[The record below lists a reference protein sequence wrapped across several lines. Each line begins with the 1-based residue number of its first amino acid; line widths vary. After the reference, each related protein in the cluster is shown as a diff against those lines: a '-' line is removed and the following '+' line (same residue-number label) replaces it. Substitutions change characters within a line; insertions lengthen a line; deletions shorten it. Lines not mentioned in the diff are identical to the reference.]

1 MAARRRTAPAA
12 RALPLT
18 ARAFRLPSRL
28 FRPGSVRIPAG
39 TARPSS
45 GQRAV
50 MAGKP
55 AARAGNTFLSPR
67 TVPFGLRSYP
77 AVSYHLSASGT
88 TTASRD
94 AARRTSR
101 PDRKITM
108 PYASLPRAL
117 RPLSAAVA
125 VATAV
130 LLAGCAVGPDYHRPD
145 TSIPAAYKEAPAG
158 WKVAQPADR
167 TDRGPWWTVYN
178 DPQLDALIGKLNA
191 SNQTIAQSAAAYRQ
205 ARALV
210 TEARAAYFPTVGL
223 TASGSRARTPRTS
236 VSSGFGSGSS
246 GSINN
251 SYSVGLDASW
261 EPDLWGKVSR
271 TVSAQ
276 RAGEAAAAADLANA
290 RLSQQALLAQTYYQ
304 LRTSDALQ
312 KLLDDTVKSYQRS
325 LTLTQ
330 NQYAQGVAARADV
343 IQAQTQLQSAQ
354 AASIDNGVARA
365 QYEHAI
371 ATLIGEP
378 ASTFSLPPNPLAAE
392 PPITP
397 VDVPSAILERRPDI
411 AAAERRAAAANEQI
425 GVAISAFFPTLT
437 LSATGGF
444 QSSVWSQLFT
454 LPARFWTV
462 GPQLAATLFDAGLRA
477 AQTDAARATYDQDVA
492 AYRLAVLTAFQD
504 VEDNL
509 ASQRILAQEID
520 VQRQAVDSAEHALAI
535 VTNQYKAGTVAYLN
549 VLTAQT
555 TAFTAQQK
563 LATIAGQRMVSSV
576 GLVKALG
583 GGWDVSEM
591 ARENGDMAAPAP
603 VPASGAAAPAATAPL
618 AQK

>member
-1 MAARRRTAPAA
+1 M
-12 RALPLT
+12 
-18 ARAFRLPSRL
+18 PSV
-28 FRPGSVRIPAG
+28 P
-39 TARPSS
+39 
-45 GQRAV
+45 
-50 MAGKP
+50 
-55 AARAGNTFLSPR
+55 SPR
-67 TVPFGLRSYP
+67 
-77 AVSYHLSASGT
+77 
-88 TTASRD
+88 
-94 AARRTSR
+94 
-101 PDRKITM
+101 DR
-108 PYASLPRAL
+108 
-117 RPLSAAVA
+117 RPLAAAVA
-125 VATAV
+125 FATAV

-145 TSIPAAYKEAPAG
+145 TPMPAAFKEAPAG
-158 WKVAQPADR
+158 WKVAQPADGA
-167 TDRGPWWTVYN
+167 DRGAWWRVYG
-178 DPQLDALIGKLNA
+178 DPQLDALIDKLNA

-210 TEARAAYFPTVGL
+210 AEARAAYFPTVGL
-223 TASGSRARTPRTS
+223 TASGSRSRSPRAS
-236 VSSGFGSGSS
+236 LSSGSSSSFGGGSS
-246 GSINN
+246 GSIGN

-271 TVSAQ
+271 TVGAQ

-290 RLSQQALLAQTYYQ
+290 RLSQQATLAQTYFQ
-304 LRTSDALQ
+304 LRTADTLQ
-312 KLLDDTVKSYQRS
+312 MLLDDTVASYARS
-325 LTLTQ
+325 LQLTQ
-330 NQYAQGVAARADV
+330 NRYAQGVAARADV

-354 AASIDNGVARA
+354 AAAIDNGVARA

-378 ASTFSLPPNPLAAE
+378 ASTFSLPPLPLAAE
-392 PPITP
+392 PPVTP
-397 VDVPSAILERRPDI
+397 VGVPSALLERRPDI

-437 LSATGGF
+437 LSAQGGV
-444 QSSVWSQLFT
+444 QSSVWSNLFT

-477 AQTDAARATYDQDVA
+477 AQTEAARATYDQDVA
-492 AYRLAVLTAFQD
+492 AYRLSVLTAFQD

-509 ASQRILAQEID
+509 ASQRILAREID

-535 VTNQYKAGTVAYLN
+535 VTNQYKAGTVDYLN

-555 TAFTAQQK
+555 TAFSAHQK

-583 GGWDVSEM
+583 GGWDVSQI
-591 ARENGDMAAPAP
+591 ARETGGVAAPA
-603 VPASGAAAPAATAPL
+603 PASGAAAVPV

>member
-1 MAARRRTAPAA
+1 MPYV
-12 RALPLT
+12 P
-18 ARAFRLPSRL
+18 
-28 FRPGSVRIPAG
+28 
-39 TARPSS
+39 
-45 GQRAV
+45 
-50 MAGKP
+50 
-55 AARAGNTFLSPR
+55 SPR
-67 TVPFGLRSYP
+67 
-77 AVSYHLSASGT
+77 
-88 TTASRD
+88 
-94 AARRTSR
+94 
-101 PDRKITM
+101 DR
-108 PYASLPRAL
+108 
-117 RPLSAAVA
+117 RPLAAAVA
-125 VATAV
+125 FATAV

-145 TSIPAAYKEAPAG
+145 TPMPAAFKEAPAG
-158 WKVAQPADR
+158 WKVAQPADGA
-167 TDRGPWWTVYN
+167 DRGAWWRVYG
-178 DPQLDALIGKLNA
+178 DPQLDALIDKLNA

-210 TEARAAYFPTVGL
+210 AEARAAYFPTVGL
-223 TASGSRARTPRTS
+223 TASGSRSRSPRAS
-236 VSSGFGSGSS
+236 LSSGSSSSFGGGSS
-246 GSINN
+246 GSIGN

-271 TVSAQ
+271 TVGAQ

-290 RLSQQALLAQTYYQ
+290 RLSQQATLAQTYFQ
-304 LRTSDALQ
+304 LRTADTLQ
-312 KLLDDTVKSYQRS
+312 MLLDDTVASYARS
-325 LTLTQ
+325 LQLTQ
-330 NQYAQGVAARADV
+330 NRYAQGVAARADV

-354 AASIDNGVARA
+354 AAAIDNGVARA

-378 ASTFSLPPNPLAAE
+378 ASTFSLPPLPLAAE
-392 PPITP
+392 PPVTP
-397 VDVPSAILERRPDI
+397 VGVPSALLERRPDI

-437 LSATGGF
+437 LSAQGGV
-444 QSSVWSQLFT
+444 QSSVWSNLFT

-477 AQTDAARATYDQDVA
+477 AQTEAARATYDQDVA
-492 AYRLAVLTAFQD
+492 AYRLSVLTAFQD

-509 ASQRILAQEID
+509 ASQRILAREID

-535 VTNQYKAGTVAYLN
+535 VTNQYKAGTVDYLN

-555 TAFTAQQK
+555 TAFSAHQK

-583 GGWDVSEM
+583 GGWDVSQI
-591 ARENGDMAAPAP
+591 ARETGGVAAP
-603 VPASGAAAPAATAPL
+603 VPASGAAAVPV

>member
-1 MAARRRTAPAA
+1 
-12 RALPLT
+12 
-18 ARAFRLPSRL
+18 
-28 FRPGSVRIPAG
+28 
-39 TARPSS
+39 
-45 GQRAV
+45 
-50 MAGKP
+50 
-55 AARAGNTFLSPR
+55 
-67 TVPFGLRSYP
+67 
-77 AVSYHLSASGT
+77 
-88 TTASRD
+88 
-94 AARRTSR
+94 
-101 PDRKITM
+101 M
-108 PYASLPRAL
+108 PYAPLPRAL

-145 TSIPAAYKEAPAG
+145 TSIPAAFKEAPAG

-167 TDRGPWWTVYN
+167 ADRGPWWTVYN

-210 TEARAAYFPTVGL
+210 AEARAAYFPTVGL
-223 TASGSRARTPRTS
+223 TASGSRSRTGRTS
-236 VSSGFGSGSS
+236 TSSSASSFGSSS
-246 GSINN
+246 SIGN

-271 TVSAQ
+271 SVSAQ

-290 RLSQQALLAQTYYQ
+290 RLSQQALLAQTYFQ

-312 KLLDDTVKSYQRS
+312 KLLDDTVKSYGES
-325 LTLTQ
+325 LRLTQ

-397 VDVPSAILERRPDI
+397 VDVPSALLERRPDI

-425 GVAISAFFPTLT
+425 GVAIAAFFPTLT
-437 LSATGGF
+437 LSASGGF

-492 AYRLAVLTAFQD
+492 AYRLAVLSAFQD

-509 ASQRILAQEID
+509 ASQRILAQEVD

-555 TAFTAQQK
+555 TAFTARQK

-583 GGWDVSEM
+583 GGWDASDM
-591 ARENGDMAAPAP
+591 ARETGDVAAPA
-603 VPASGAAAPAATAPL
+603 PASGAAVPAATAPSAAAPL

>member
-1 MAARRRTAPAA
+1 
-12 RALPLT
+12 
-18 ARAFRLPSRL
+18 
-28 FRPGSVRIPAG
+28 
-39 TARPSS
+39 
-45 GQRAV
+45 
-50 MAGKP
+50 
-55 AARAGNTFLSPR
+55 
-67 TVPFGLRSYP
+67 
-77 AVSYHLSASGT
+77 
-88 TTASRD
+88 
-94 AARRTSR
+94 
-101 PDRKITM
+101 M
-108 PYASLPRAL
+108 PYAPLPRAF

-145 TSIPAAYKEAPAG
+145 TSIPAAFKEAPAG

-167 TDRGPWWTVYN
+167 ADRGPWWSVYD

-210 TEARAAYFPTVGL
+210 AEARAAYFPTVGL
-223 TASGSRARTPRTS
+223 TASGSRARSGRTS
-236 VSSGFGSGSS
+236 TSSGASGFGSSS
-246 GSINN
+246 SISN

-271 TVSAQ
+271 SVSAQ

-290 RLSQQALLAQTYYQ
+290 RLSQQALLAQTYFQ

-312 KLLDDTVKSYQRS
+312 KLLDDTVKSYGDS
-325 LTLTQ
+325 LRLTQ

-354 AASIDNGVARA
+354 AAAIDNGVARA

-378 ASTFSLPPNPLAAE
+378 ASTFSLPPNPLTAQ

-397 VDVPSAILERRPDI
+397 VDVPSALLERRPDI
-411 AAAERRAAAANEQI
+411 AAAERRAASANEQI
-425 GVAISAFFPTLT
+425 GVAIAAFFPTLT

-509 ASQRILAQEID
+509 ASQRILAQEVD

-549 VLTAQT
+549 VLSAQT

-563 LATIAGQRMVSSV
+563 LATISGQRMVSSV

-583 GGWDVSEM
+583 GGWDASDM
-591 ARENGDMAAPAP
+591 ARETGDVAAPAP
-603 VPASGAAAPAATAPL
+603 VPASGAVAPAATAPSAAAPL

>member
-1 MAARRRTAPAA
+1 
-12 RALPLT
+12 
-18 ARAFRLPSRL
+18 
-28 FRPGSVRIPAG
+28 
-39 TARPSS
+39 
-45 GQRAV
+45 
-50 MAGKP
+50 
-55 AARAGNTFLSPR
+55 
-67 TVPFGLRSYP
+67 
-77 AVSYHLSASGT
+77 
-88 TTASRD
+88 
-94 AARRTSR
+94 
-101 PDRKITM
+101 M
-108 PYASLPRAL
+108 PYASLPRAV

-145 TSIPAAYKEAPAG
+145 TSIPAAFKEAPAG

-167 TDRGPWWTVYN
+167 ADRGPWWTVYN
-178 DPQLDALIGKLNA
+178 DPQLNALIDKLNA

-223 TASGSRARTPRTS
+223 SASGSRSRTPRA
-236 VSSGFGSGSS
+236 SSSSSTFGGSS
-246 GSINN
+246 STIGN

-290 RLSQQALLAQTYYQ
+290 RLSQQALLAQTYFQ

-312 KLLDDTVKSYQRS
+312 KLLDDTVQSYQQS
-325 LTLTQ
+325 LKLTE
-330 NQYAQGVAARADV
+330 NQYAQGVAARVDV

-378 ASTFSLPPNPLAAE
+378 ASTFSLPPMPLAAE
-392 PPITP
+392 PPVTP
-397 VDVPSAILERRPDI
+397 VDVPSALLERRPDI

-437 LSATGGF
+437 LSASGGF
-444 QSSVWSQLFT
+444 ESSVWSQLFT

-477 AQTDAARATYDQDVA
+477 AQTEAARATYDQDVA
-492 AYRLAVLTAFQD
+492 AYRLSVLTAFQD

-520 VQRQAVDSAEHALAI
+520 VQRQAVENAQHSLAI

-549 VLTAQT
+549 VLTAQA

-563 LATIAGQRMVSSV
+563 LASIAGQRMVSSV

-583 GGWDVSEM
+583 GGWSASDM
-591 ARENGDMAAPAP
+591 ARETGEMAAPAP
-603 VPASGAAAPAATAPL
+603 LPASAAAAPAAAAASGAGAL
-618 AQK
+618 AQQ

>member
-1 MAARRRTAPAA
+1 
-12 RALPLT
+12 
-18 ARAFRLPSRL
+18 
-28 FRPGSVRIPAG
+28 
-39 TARPSS
+39 
-45 GQRAV
+45 
-50 MAGKP
+50 
-55 AARAGNTFLSPR
+55 
-67 TVPFGLRSYP
+67 
-77 AVSYHLSASGT
+77 
-88 TTASRD
+88 
-94 AARRTSR
+94 
-101 PDRKITM
+101 M
-108 PYASLPRAL
+108 PYAPLPRAL

-145 TSIPAAYKEAPAG
+145 TSIPAAFKEAPPG

-167 TDRGPWWTVYN
+167 TDRGPWWTVYD
-178 DPQLDALIGKLNA
+178 DPQLDALIGKLNT

-223 TASGSRARTPRTS
+223 SASGSRSRAGRTS
-236 VSSGFGSGSS
+236 TSSSTSSFGSSS
-246 GSINN
+246 SISN

-271 TVSAQ
+271 SVSAQ

-290 RLSQQALLAQTYYQ
+290 RLSQQALLAQTYFQ

-312 KLLDDTVKSYQRS
+312 KLLDDTVKSYGES
-325 LTLTQ
+325 LKLTQ

-378 ASTFSLPPNPLAAE
+378 ASTFSLPPNPLTAQ

-397 VDVPSAILERRPDI
+397 VDVPSALLERRPDI

-425 GVAISAFFPTLT
+425 GVAIAAFFPTLT

-509 ASQRILAQEID
+509 ASQRILAQEVD

-583 GGWDVSEM
+583 GSWDASDM
-591 ARENGDMAAPAP
+591 ARETGDMAAPAP
-603 VPASGAAAPAATAPL
+603 APASGAAAPAATAPSAAVPL

>member
-1 MAARRRTAPAA
+1 
-12 RALPLT
+12 
-18 ARAFRLPSRL
+18 
-28 FRPGSVRIPAG
+28 
-39 TARPSS
+39 
-45 GQRAV
+45 
-50 MAGKP
+50 
-55 AARAGNTFLSPR
+55 
-67 TVPFGLRSYP
+67 
-77 AVSYHLSASGT
+77 
-88 TTASRD
+88 
-94 AARRTSR
+94 
-101 PDRKITM
+101 M
-108 PYASLPRAL
+108 PYSPLPRAF

-145 TSIPAAYKEAPAG
+145 TSIPAAFKEAPAG

-167 TDRGPWWTVYN
+167 ADRGPWWSVYN

-210 TEARAAYFPTVGL
+210 AEARAAYFPTVGL
-223 TASGSRARTPRTS
+223 TASGSRARSGRTS
-236 VSSGFGSGSS
+236 TSSSASGFGSSS
-246 GSINN
+246 AISN

-271 TVSAQ
+271 SVSAQ

-290 RLSQQALLAQTYYQ
+290 RLSQQALLAQTYFQ

-312 KLLDDTVKSYQRS
+312 KLLDDTVKSYGDS
-325 LTLTQ
+325 LRLTQ

-354 AASIDNGVARA
+354 AAAIDNGVARA

-378 ASTFSLPPNPLAAE
+378 ASTFSLPPNPLTAQ

-397 VDVPSAILERRPDI
+397 VDVPSALLERRPDI
-411 AAAERRAAAANEQI
+411 AAAERRAASANEQI
-425 GVAISAFFPTLT
+425 GVAIAAFFPTLT

-509 ASQRILAQEID
+509 ASQRILAQEVD

-549 VLTAQT
+549 VLSAQT

-583 GGWDVSEM
+583 GGWDASDM
-591 ARENGDMAAPAP
+591 ARETGDVAAPAP
-603 VPASGAAAPAATAPL
+603 VPASGAAASAATAPSAAAPL

>member
-1 MAARRRTAPAA
+1 MPYVPSPRARR
-12 RALPLT
+12 PL
-18 ARAFRLPSRL
+18 A
-28 FRPGSVRIPAG
+28 
-39 TARPSS
+39 
-45 GQRAV
+45 
-50 MAGKP
+50 
-55 AARAGNTFLSPR
+55 
-67 TVPFGLRSYP
+67 
-77 AVSYHLSASGT
+77 
-88 TTASRD
+88 
-94 AARRTSR
+94 
-101 PDRKITM
+101 
-108 PYASLPRAL
+108 
-117 RPLSAAVA
+117 AAVA
-125 VATAV
+125 FATAV

-145 TSIPAAYKEAPAG
+145 TPMPAAFKEAPVG
-158 WKVAQPADR
+158 WKVAQPADGA
-167 TDRGPWWTVYN
+167 DRGAWWRVYG

-210 TEARAAYFPTVGL
+210 AEARAAYFPTVGL
-223 TASGSRARTPRTS
+223 TASGSRSRSPRAS
-236 VSSGFGSGSS
+236 LSSGSSSSFGGGSS
-246 GSINN
+246 GSIGN

-271 TVSAQ
+271 TVGAQ

-290 RLSQQALLAQTYYQ
+290 RLSQQATLAQTYFQ
-304 LRTSDALQ
+304 LRTADTLQ
-312 KLLDDTVKSYQRS
+312 MLLDDTVASYARS
-325 LTLTQ
+325 LQLTQ
-330 NQYAQGVAARADV
+330 NRYAQGVAARADV

-354 AASIDNGVARA
+354 AAAIDNGVARA

-378 ASTFSLPPNPLAAE
+378 ASTFSLPPLPLTAE
-392 PPITP
+392 PPVTP
-397 VDVPSAILERRPDI
+397 VGVPSALLERRPDI

-437 LSATGGF
+437 LSAQGGV
-444 QSSVWSQLFT
+444 QSSVWSNLFT

-477 AQTDAARATYDQDVA
+477 AQTEAARATYDQDVA
-492 AYRLAVLTAFQD
+492 AYRLSVLTAFQD

-509 ASQRILAQEID
+509 ASQRILAREID

-535 VTNQYKAGTVAYLN
+535 VTNQYKAGTVDYLN

-555 TAFTAQQK
+555 TAFSAHQK

-583 GGWDVSEM
+583 GGWDVSQI
-591 ARENGDMAAPAP
+591 ARETGGVAAPA
-603 VPASGAAAPAATAPL
+603 PASGAAAVPV

>member
-1 MAARRRTAPAA
+1 MPYV
-12 RALPLT
+12 P
-18 ARAFRLPSRL
+18 
-28 FRPGSVRIPAG
+28 
-39 TARPSS
+39 
-45 GQRAV
+45 
-50 MAGKP
+50 
-55 AARAGNTFLSPR
+55 SPR
-67 TVPFGLRSYP
+67 ER
-77 AVSYHLSASGT
+77 
-88 TTASRD
+88 
-94 AARRTSR
+94 
-101 PDRKITM
+101 
-108 PYASLPRAL
+108 
-117 RPLSAAVA
+117 RPLAAAVA
-125 VATAV
+125 FATVV

-145 TSIPAAYKEAPAG
+145 TPMPAAFKEAPAG
-158 WKVAQPADR
+158 WKVAQPADGA
-167 TDRGPWWTVYN
+167 DRGAWWRVYG
-178 DPQLDALIGKLNA
+178 DPQLDALIDKLNA

-210 TEARAAYFPTVGL
+210 AEARAAYFPTVGL
-223 TASGSRARTPRTS
+223 TASGSRSRTPRAS
-236 VSSGFGSGSS
+236 LSSGSSSSFGGGSS
-246 GSINN
+246 GSIGI

-271 TVSAQ
+271 TVGAQ

-290 RLSQQALLAQTYYQ
+290 RLSQQATLAQTYFQ
-304 LRTSDALQ
+304 LRTADTLQ
-312 KLLDDTVKSYQRS
+312 MLLDDTVASYARS
-325 LTLTQ
+325 LQLTQ
-330 NQYAQGVAARADV
+330 NRYAQGVAARADV

-354 AASIDNGVARA
+354 AAAIDNGVARA

-378 ASTFSLPPNPLAAE
+378 ASTFSLPPLPLAAE
-392 PPITP
+392 PPVTP
-397 VDVPSAILERRPDI
+397 VGVPSALLERRPDI

-437 LSATGGF
+437 LSAQGGV
-444 QSSVWSQLFT
+444 QSSVWSNLFT

-477 AQTDAARATYDQDVA
+477 AQTEAARATYDQDVA
-492 AYRLAVLTAFQD
+492 AYRLSVLTAFQD

-535 VTNQYKAGTVAYLN
+535 VTNQYKAGTVGYLN

-555 TAFTAQQK
+555 TAFTAHQK

-583 GGWDVSEM
+583 GGWDVSQI
-591 ARENGDMAAPAP
+591 ARETGGVAAPAP
-603 VPASGAAAPAATAPL
+603 VPASGAAAVPIAR
-618 AQK
+618 Q

>member
-1 MAARRRTAPAA
+1 MPHVPSPRARR
-12 RALPLT
+12 PL
-18 ARAFRLPSRL
+18 A
-28 FRPGSVRIPAG
+28 
-39 TARPSS
+39 
-45 GQRAV
+45 
-50 MAGKP
+50 
-55 AARAGNTFLSPR
+55 
-67 TVPFGLRSYP
+67 
-77 AVSYHLSASGT
+77 
-88 TTASRD
+88 
-94 AARRTSR
+94 
-101 PDRKITM
+101 
-108 PYASLPRAL
+108 
-117 RPLSAAVA
+117 AAVA
-125 VATAV
+125 FATAV

-145 TSIPAAYKEAPAG
+145 TPMPAAFKEAPAG
-158 WKVAQPADR
+158 WKVAQPADGA
-167 TDRGPWWTVYN
+167 DRGAWWRVYG

-210 TEARAAYFPTVGL
+210 AEARAAYFPTVGL
-223 TASGSRARTPRTS
+223 TASGSRSRSPRAS
-236 VSSGFGSGSS
+236 LSSGSSSSFGGGSS
-246 GSINN
+246 GSIGN

-271 TVSAQ
+271 TVGAQ

-290 RLSQQALLAQTYYQ
+290 RLSQQATLAQTYFQ
-304 LRTSDALQ
+304 LRTADTLQ
-312 KLLDDTVKSYQRS
+312 MLLDDTVASYARS
-325 LTLTQ
+325 LQLTQ
-330 NQYAQGVAARADV
+330 NRYAQGVAARADV

-354 AASIDNGVARA
+354 AAAIDNGVARA

-378 ASTFSLPPNPLAAE
+378 ASTFSLPPLPLAAE
-392 PPITP
+392 PPVTP
-397 VDVPSAILERRPDI
+397 VGVPSALLERRPDI

-437 LSATGGF
+437 LSAQGGV
-444 QSSVWSQLFT
+444 QSSVWSNLFT

-477 AQTDAARATYDQDVA
+477 AQTEAARATYDQDVA
-492 AYRLAVLTAFQD
+492 AYRLSVLTAFQD

-535 VTNQYKAGTVAYLN
+535 VTNQYKAGTVDYLN

-555 TAFTAQQK
+555 TAFSAHQK

-583 GGWDVSEM
+583 GGWDVSQI
-591 ARENGDMAAPAP
+591 ARETGGVAAPAP
-603 VPASGAAAPAATAPL
+603 VPV

>member
-1 MAARRRTAPAA
+1 
-12 RALPLT
+12 
-18 ARAFRLPSRL
+18 
-28 FRPGSVRIPAG
+28 
-39 TARPSS
+39 
-45 GQRAV
+45 
-50 MAGKP
+50 
-55 AARAGNTFLSPR
+55 
-67 TVPFGLRSYP
+67 
-77 AVSYHLSASGT
+77 
-88 TTASRD
+88 
-94 AARRTSR
+94 
-101 PDRKITM
+101 M
-108 PYASLPRAL
+108 PYAPLPRAF

-145 TSIPAAYKEAPAG
+145 TSIPAAFKEAPAG

-167 TDRGPWWTVYN
+167 ADRGPWWNVYD
-178 DPQLDALIGKLNA
+178 DPQLDTLIGKLNA

-210 TEARAAYFPTVGL
+210 AEARAAYFPTVGL
-223 TASGSRARTPRTS
+223 TASGSRARSGRTS
-236 VSSGFGSGSS
+236 TSSSASGFGSSS
-246 GSINN
+246 SISN

-271 TVSAQ
+271 SVSAQ

-290 RLSQQALLAQTYYQ
+290 RLSQQALLAQTYFQ
-304 LRTSDALQ
+304 MRTSDALQ
-312 KLLDDTVKSYQRS
+312 KLLDDTVKSYGES
-325 LTLTQ
+325 LKLTQ

-354 AASIDNGVARA
+354 AAAIDNGVARA

-378 ASTFSLPPNPLAAE
+378 ASTFSLPPNPLTAQ

-397 VDVPSAILERRPDI
+397 VDVPSALLERRPDI
-411 AAAERRAAAANEQI
+411 AAAERRAASANEQI
-425 GVAISAFFPTLT
+425 GVAIAAFFPTLT

-509 ASQRILAQEID
+509 ASQRILAQEVD
-520 VQRQAVDSAEHALAI
+520 VQRQAVDSAEQALAI

-549 VLTAQT
+549 VLSAQT

-583 GGWDVSEM
+583 GGWDASDM
-591 ARENGDMAAPAP
+591 ARETGDVAAPVP
-603 VPASGAAAPAATAPL
+603 VPASGAAAPAATSPSAAAPL

>member
-1 MAARRRTAPAA
+1 MPYVPSPRARR
-12 RALPLT
+12 PL
-18 ARAFRLPSRL
+18 A
-28 FRPGSVRIPAG
+28 
-39 TARPSS
+39 
-45 GQRAV
+45 
-50 MAGKP
+50 
-55 AARAGNTFLSPR
+55 
-67 TVPFGLRSYP
+67 
-77 AVSYHLSASGT
+77 
-88 TTASRD
+88 
-94 AARRTSR
+94 
-101 PDRKITM
+101 
-108 PYASLPRAL
+108 
-117 RPLSAAVA
+117 AAVA
-125 VATAV
+125 FATAV

-145 TSIPAAYKEAPAG
+145 TPMPAAFKEAPAG
-158 WKVAQPADR
+158 WKVAQPADGA
-167 TDRGPWWTVYN
+167 DRGAWWRVYG

-210 TEARAAYFPTVGL
+210 AEARAAYFPTVGL
-223 TASGSRARTPRTS
+223 TASGSRSRSPRAS
-236 VSSGFGSGSS
+236 LSSGSSSSFGGGSS
-246 GSINN
+246 GSIGN

-271 TVSAQ
+271 TVGAQ

-290 RLSQQALLAQTYYQ
+290 RLSQQATLAQTYFQ
-304 LRTSDALQ
+304 LRTADTLQ
-312 KLLDDTVKSYQRS
+312 MLLDDTVASYARS
-325 LTLTQ
+325 LQLTQ
-330 NQYAQGVAARADV
+330 NRYAQGVAARADV

-354 AASIDNGVARA
+354 AAAIDNGVARA

-378 ASTFSLPPNPLAAE
+378 ASTFSLPPLPLAAE
-392 PPITP
+392 PPVTP
-397 VDVPSAILERRPDI
+397 VGVPSALLERRPDI

-437 LSATGGF
+437 LSAQGGV
-444 QSSVWSQLFT
+444 QSSVWSNLFT

-477 AQTDAARATYDQDVA
+477 AQTEAARATYDQDVA
-492 AYRLAVLTAFQD
+492 AYRLSVLTAFQD

-535 VTNQYKAGTVAYLN
+535 VTNQYKAGTVDYLN

-555 TAFTAQQK
+555 TAFSAHQK

-583 GGWDVSEM
+583 GGWDVSQI
-591 ARENGDMAAPAP
+591 ARETGGVAAPA
-603 VPASGAAAPAATAPL
+603 PASGAAAVPV

>member
-1 MAARRRTAPAA
+1 
-12 RALPLT
+12 
-18 ARAFRLPSRL
+18 
-28 FRPGSVRIPAG
+28 
-39 TARPSS
+39 
-45 GQRAV
+45 
-50 MAGKP
+50 
-55 AARAGNTFLSPR
+55 
-67 TVPFGLRSYP
+67 
-77 AVSYHLSASGT
+77 
-88 TTASRD
+88 
-94 AARRTSR
+94 
-101 PDRKITM
+101 M
-108 PYASLPRAL
+108 PYAPLPRAL

-167 TDRGPWWTVYN
+167 TDRGPWWAVYN
-178 DPQLDALIGKLNA
+178 DPQLDALIDKLNA

-223 TASGSRARTPRTS
+223 TASGSRSRSGRTS
-236 VSSGFGSGSS
+236 VSSGTSSNFSGSS
-246 GSINN
+246 SISN

-290 RLSQQALLAQTYYQ
+290 RLSQQALLAQTYFQ

-312 KLLDDTVKSYQRS
+312 KLLDDTVKSYGES
-325 LTLTQ
+325 LKLTQ

-378 ASTFSLPPNPLAAE
+378 ASTFSLPPAPLTAE

-397 VDVPSAILERRPDI
+397 VDVPSAVLERRPDI
-411 AAAERRAAAANEQI
+411 AAAERRAASANEQI

-437 LSATGGF
+437 LSASGGF
-444 QSSVWSQLFT
+444 ESSVWSQLFT

-477 AQTDAARATYDQDVA
+477 AQTDAARATYDENVA
-492 AYRLAVLTAFQD
+492 AYRLSVLTAFQD

-509 ASQRILAQEID
+509 ASQRILAQEVD
-520 VQRQAVDSAEHALAI
+520 VQRQAVDSAEHSLAI

-583 GGWDVSEM
+583 GGWNTSEM
-591 ARENGDMAAPAP
+591 ARETGDMAAPA
-603 VPASGAAAPAATAPL
+603 PASGAAAPAATAPVAATPL

>member
-1 MAARRRTAPAA
+1 
-12 RALPLT
+12 
-18 ARAFRLPSRL
+18 
-28 FRPGSVRIPAG
+28 
-39 TARPSS
+39 
-45 GQRAV
+45 
-50 MAGKP
+50 
-55 AARAGNTFLSPR
+55 
-67 TVPFGLRSYP
+67 
-77 AVSYHLSASGT
+77 
-88 TTASRD
+88 
-94 AARRTSR
+94 
-101 PDRKITM
+101 M

-145 TSIPAAYKEAPAG
+145 TSIPAAFKEAPAG

-167 TDRGPWWTVYN
+167 TDRGAWWAVYN

-236 VSSGFGSGSS
+236 LSSGSSSSSFGSGSS

-290 RLSQQALLAQTYYQ
+290 RLSQQALLAQTYFQ

-312 KLLDDTVKSYQRS
+312 KLLDDTVKSYEQS
-325 LTLTQ
+325 LKLTQ

-354 AASIDNGVARA
+354 AAAIDNGVARA

-378 ASTFSLPPNPLAAE
+378 ASTFSLPVNPLTAE

-397 VDVPSAILERRPDI
+397 VDVPSALLERRPDI

-437 LSATGGF
+437 LSATGGV

-509 ASQRILAQEID
+509 ASQRILAREID

-563 LATIAGQRMVSSV
+563 LATISGQRMTSSV

-583 GGWDVSEM
+583 GGWDASDM
-591 ARENGDMAAPAP
+591 ARENGGMAAPAP
-603 VPASGAAAPAATAPL
+603 VPASGAAATPL

>member
-1 MAARRRTAPAA
+1 
-12 RALPLT
+12 
-18 ARAFRLPSRL
+18 
-28 FRPGSVRIPAG
+28 
-39 TARPSS
+39 
-45 GQRAV
+45 
-50 MAGKP
+50 
-55 AARAGNTFLSPR
+55 
-67 TVPFGLRSYP
+67 
-77 AVSYHLSASGT
+77 
-88 TTASRD
+88 
-94 AARRTSR
+94 
-101 PDRKITM
+101 M
-108 PYASLPRAL
+108 PYAPLPRAF

-145 TSIPAAYKEAPAG
+145 TSIPAAFKEAPAG

-167 TDRGPWWTVYN
+167 ADRGPWWTVYD

-210 TEARAAYFPTVGL
+210 AEARAAYFPTVGL
-223 TASGSRARTPRTS
+223 TASGSRARSGRTS
-236 VSSGFGSGSS
+236 TSSSASGFGSSS
-246 GSINN
+246 SISN

-271 TVSAQ
+271 SVSAQ

-290 RLSQQALLAQTYYQ
+290 RLSQQALLAQTYFQ

-312 KLLDDTVKSYQRS
+312 RLLDDTVKSYGDS
-325 LTLTQ
+325 LKLTQ

-354 AASIDNGVARA
+354 AAAIDNGVARA

-378 ASTFSLPPNPLAAE
+378 ASTFSLPPNPLTAQ

-397 VDVPSAILERRPDI
+397 VDVPSALLERRPDI
-411 AAAERRAAAANEQI
+411 AAAERRAASANEQI
-425 GVAISAFFPTLT
+425 GVAIAAFFPTLT

-509 ASQRILAQEID
+509 ASQRILAQEVD
-520 VQRQAVDSAEHALAI
+520 VQRQAVYSAEHALAI

-549 VLTAQT
+549 VLSAQT

-583 GGWDVSEM
+583 GGWDASDM
-591 ARENGDMAAPAP
+591 ARETGDTAAP
-603 VPASGAAAPAATAPL
+603 VPASSAATTPVAL
-618 AQK
+618 K

>member
-1 MAARRRTAPAA
+1 MPYV
-12 RALPLT
+12 P
-18 ARAFRLPSRL
+18 
-28 FRPGSVRIPAG
+28 
-39 TARPSS
+39 
-45 GQRAV
+45 
-50 MAGKP
+50 
-55 AARAGNTFLSPR
+55 SPR
-67 TVPFGLRSYP
+67 
-77 AVSYHLSASGT
+77 
-88 TTASRD
+88 
-94 AARRTSR
+94 
-101 PDRKITM
+101 DR
-108 PYASLPRAL
+108 
-117 RPLSAAVA
+117 RPLAAAVA
-125 VATAV
+125 FATAV

-145 TSIPAAYKEAPAG
+145 TPMPAAFKEAPAG
-158 WKVAQPADR
+158 WKVAQPADGA
-167 TDRGPWWTVYN
+167 DRGAWWRVYG

-210 TEARAAYFPTVGL
+210 AEARAAYFPTVGL
-223 TASGSRARTPRTS
+223 TASGSRSRTPRAS
-236 VSSGFGSGSS
+236 LSSGSSSSFGGGSS
-246 GSINN
+246 GSIGN

-271 TVSAQ
+271 TVGAQ

-290 RLSQQALLAQTYYQ
+290 RLSQQATLAQTYFQ
-304 LRTSDALQ
+304 LRTADTLQ
-312 KLLDDTVKSYQRS
+312 KLLDDTVASYARS
-325 LTLTQ
+325 LQLTQ
-330 NQYAQGVAARADV
+330 NRYAQGVAARADV

-354 AASIDNGVARA
+354 AAAIDNGVARA

-378 ASTFSLPPNPLAAE
+378 ASTFSLPPLPLAAE
-392 PPITP
+392 PPVTP
-397 VDVPSAILERRPDI
+397 VGVPSALLERRPDI

-437 LSATGGF
+437 LSAQGGV
-444 QSSVWSQLFT
+444 QSSVWSNLFT

-477 AQTDAARATYDQDVA
+477 AQTEAARATYDQDVA
-492 AYRLAVLTAFQD
+492 AYRLSVLTAFQD

-535 VTNQYKAGTVAYLN
+535 VTNQYKAGTVDYLN

-555 TAFTAQQK
+555 TAFSAHQK

-583 GGWDVSEM
+583 GGWDVSQI
-591 ARENGDMAAPAP
+591 ARETGGVAAPA
-603 VPASGAAAPAATAPL
+603 PASGAAAMPV

>member
-1 MAARRRTAPAA
+1 MPYVPSPRARR
-12 RALPLT
+12 PL
-18 ARAFRLPSRL
+18 A
-28 FRPGSVRIPAG
+28 
-39 TARPSS
+39 
-45 GQRAV
+45 
-50 MAGKP
+50 
-55 AARAGNTFLSPR
+55 
-67 TVPFGLRSYP
+67 
-77 AVSYHLSASGT
+77 
-88 TTASRD
+88 
-94 AARRTSR
+94 
-101 PDRKITM
+101 
-108 PYASLPRAL
+108 
-117 RPLSAAVA
+117 AAVA
-125 VATAV
+125 FAAAA

-145 TSIPAAYKEAPAG
+145 TPMPAAFKEAPAG
-158 WKVAQPADR
+158 WKVAQPADGA
-167 TDRGPWWTVYN
+167 DRGAWWRVYG
-178 DPQLDALIGKLNA
+178 DPQLDALIDKLNA

-210 TEARAAYFPTVGL
+210 AEARAAYFPTIGL
-223 TASGSRARTPRTS
+223 TASGSRSRTPRAS
-236 VSSGFGSGSS
+236 LSSGSSSSFGGGSS
-246 GSINN
+246 GSIGN

-271 TVSAQ
+271 TVGAQ

-290 RLSQQALLAQTYYQ
+290 RLSQQATLAQTYFQ
-304 LRTSDALQ
+304 LRTADALQ
-312 KLLDDTVKSYQRS
+312 KLLDDTVASYARS
-325 LTLTQ
+325 LQLTQ
-330 NQYAQGVAARADV
+330 NRYAQGVAARADV

-354 AASIDNGVARA
+354 AAAIDNGVARA

-378 ASTFSLPPNPLAAE
+378 ASTFSLPPLPLAAE
-392 PPITP
+392 PPVTP
-397 VDVPSAILERRPDI
+397 VGVPSALLERRPDI

-425 GVAISAFFPTLT
+425 GVAIAAFFPTLT
-437 LSATGGF
+437 LSAQGGV
-444 QSSVWSQLFT
+444 QSSVWSNLFT

-477 AQTDAARATYDQDVA
+477 AQTEAARATYDQDVA
-492 AYRLAVLTAFQD
+492 AYRLSVLTAFQD

-535 VTNQYKAGTVAYLN
+535 VTNQYKAGTVDYLN

-555 TAFTAQQK
+555 TAFSAHQK

-583 GGWDVSEM
+583 GGWDVSQI
-591 ARENGDMAAPAP
+591 ARETGGVTAPA
-603 VPASGAAAPAATAPL
+603 PASGAAAVPV

>member
-1 MAARRRTAPAA
+1 MPYV
-12 RALPLT
+12 P
-18 ARAFRLPSRL
+18 
-28 FRPGSVRIPAG
+28 
-39 TARPSS
+39 
-45 GQRAV
+45 
-50 MAGKP
+50 
-55 AARAGNTFLSPR
+55 SPR
-67 TVPFGLRSYP
+67 
-77 AVSYHLSASGT
+77 
-88 TTASRD
+88 
-94 AARRTSR
+94 
-101 PDRKITM
+101 DR
-108 PYASLPRAL
+108 
-117 RPLSAAVA
+117 RPLAAAVA
-125 VATAV
+125 FATAV

-145 TSIPAAYKEAPAG
+145 TPMPAAFKEAPAG
-158 WKVAQPADR
+158 WKVAQPADGA
-167 TDRGPWWTVYN
+167 DRGAWWRVYG

-210 TEARAAYFPTVGL
+210 AEARAAYFPTVGL
-223 TASGSRARTPRTS
+223 TASGSRSRSPRAS
-236 VSSGFGSGSS
+236 LSSGSSSSFGGGSS
-246 GSINN
+246 GSIGN

-271 TVSAQ
+271 TVGAQ

-290 RLSQQALLAQTYYQ
+290 RLSQQATLAQTYFQ
-304 LRTSDALQ
+304 LRTADTLQ
-312 KLLDDTVKSYQRS
+312 MLLDDTVASYARS
-325 LTLTQ
+325 LQLTQ
-330 NQYAQGVAARADV
+330 NRYAQGVAARADV

-354 AASIDNGVARA
+354 AAAIDNGVARA

-378 ASTFSLPPNPLAAE
+378 ASTFSLPPLPLAAE
-392 PPITP
+392 PPVTP
-397 VDVPSAILERRPDI
+397 VGVPSALLERRPDI

-437 LSATGGF
+437 LSAQGGV
-444 QSSVWSQLFT
+444 QSSVWSNLFT

-477 AQTDAARATYDQDVA
+477 AQTEAARATYDQDVA
-492 AYRLAVLTAFQD
+492 AYRLSVLTAFQD

-535 VTNQYKAGTVAYLN
+535 VTNQYKAGTVDYLN

-555 TAFTAQQK
+555 TAFSAHQK

-583 GGWDVSEM
+583 GGWDVSQI
-591 ARENGDMAAPAP
+591 ARETGGVAAPAA
-603 VPASGAAAPAATAPL
+603 ASGAAAVPV

>member
-1 MAARRRTAPAA
+1 
-12 RALPLT
+12 
-18 ARAFRLPSRL
+18 
-28 FRPGSVRIPAG
+28 
-39 TARPSS
+39 
-45 GQRAV
+45 
-50 MAGKP
+50 
-55 AARAGNTFLSPR
+55 
-67 TVPFGLRSYP
+67 
-77 AVSYHLSASGT
+77 
-88 TTASRD
+88 
-94 AARRTSR
+94 
-101 PDRKITM
+101 M
-108 PYASLPRAL
+108 PYAPLPRAL

-167 TDRGPWWTVYN
+167 TDRGPWWAVYN
-178 DPQLDALIGKLNA
+178 DPQLDALIDKLNA

-223 TASGSRARTPRTS
+223 TASGSRSRSGRTS
-236 VSSGFGSGSS
+236 VSSGTSSNFSGSS
-246 GSINN
+246 SISN

-290 RLSQQALLAQTYYQ
+290 RLSQQALLAQTYFQ

-312 KLLDDTVKSYQRS
+312 KLLDDTVKSYGES
-325 LTLTQ
+325 LKLTQ

-378 ASTFSLPPNPLAAE
+378 ASTFSLPPAPLTAE

-397 VDVPSAILERRPDI
+397 VDVPSAVLERRPDI

-437 LSATGGF
+437 LSASGGF
-444 QSSVWSQLFT
+444 ESSVWSQLFT

-477 AQTDAARATYDQDVA
+477 AQTDAARATYDENVA
-492 AYRLAVLTAFQD
+492 AYRLSVLTAFQD

-509 ASQRILAQEID
+509 ASQRILAQEVD
-520 VQRQAVDSAEHALAI
+520 VQRQAVDSAEHSLAI

-583 GGWDVSEM
+583 GGWNTSEM
-591 ARENGDMAAPAP
+591 ARETGDMAAPA
-603 VPASGAAAPAATAPL
+603 PASGAAAPAATAPVAATPL

>member
-1 MAARRRTAPAA
+1 
-12 RALPLT
+12 
-18 ARAFRLPSRL
+18 
-28 FRPGSVRIPAG
+28 
-39 TARPSS
+39 
-45 GQRAV
+45 
-50 MAGKP
+50 
-55 AARAGNTFLSPR
+55 
-67 TVPFGLRSYP
+67 
-77 AVSYHLSASGT
+77 
-88 TTASRD
+88 
-94 AARRTSR
+94 
-101 PDRKITM
+101 M
-108 PYASLPRAL
+108 PYAPLPRAF

-145 TSIPAAYKEAPAG
+145 TSIPAAFKEAPAG

-167 TDRGPWWTVYN
+167 ADRGPWWSVYN

-210 TEARAAYFPTVGL
+210 AEARAAYFPTVGL
-223 TASGSRARTPRTS
+223 TASGSRARSGRTPTS
-236 VSSGFGSGSS
+236 SGASGFGSSS
-246 GSINN
+246 SISN

-271 TVSAQ
+271 SVSAQ

-290 RLSQQALLAQTYYQ
+290 RLSQQALLAQTYFQ

-312 KLLDDTVKSYQRS
+312 KLLDDTVKSYGDS
-325 LTLTQ
+325 LRLTQ

-354 AASIDNGVARA
+354 AAAIDNGVARA

-378 ASTFSLPPNPLAAE
+378 ASTFSLPPNPLTAQ

-397 VDVPSAILERRPDI
+397 VDVPSALLERRPDI
-411 AAAERRAAAANEQI
+411 AAAERRAASANEQI
-425 GVAISAFFPTLT
+425 GVAIAAFFPTLT

-509 ASQRILAQEID
+509 ASQRILAQEVD
-520 VQRQAVDSAEHALAI
+520 VQRQAVDSAEQALAI

-549 VLTAQT
+549 VLSAQT

-583 GGWDVSEM
+583 GGWDASDM
-591 ARENGDMAAPAP
+591 ARETGDVAAPVP
-603 VPASGAAAPAATAPL
+603 VPASGAAAPAATSPSAAAPL

>member
-1 MAARRRTAPAA
+1 
-12 RALPLT
+12 
-18 ARAFRLPSRL
+18 
-28 FRPGSVRIPAG
+28 
-39 TARPSS
+39 
-45 GQRAV
+45 
-50 MAGKP
+50 
-55 AARAGNTFLSPR
+55 
-67 TVPFGLRSYP
+67 
-77 AVSYHLSASGT
+77 
-88 TTASRD
+88 
-94 AARRTSR
+94 
-101 PDRKITM
+101 M
-108 PYASLPRAL
+108 PYASFPRAF

-145 TSIPAAYKEAPAG
+145 TTIPAAFKEAPAG

-167 TDRGPWWTVYN
+167 ADRGPWWSVYG
-178 DPQLDALIGKLNA
+178 DSQLDALIGKLNA

-223 TASGSRARTPRTS
+223 TASGTRSRTGRA
-236 VSSGFGSGSS
+236 SSSSGSS
-246 GSINN
+246 TFGGGSAIGN

-271 TVSAQ
+271 NVSAQ
-276 RAGEAAAAADLANA
+276 RADEAAAAADLANA
-290 RLSQQALLAQTYYQ
+290 RLSQQALLAQTYFQ

-312 KLLDDTVKSYQRS
+312 KLLDDTVKSYGDS
-325 LTLTQ
+325 LKLTQ

-378 ASTFSLPPNPLAAE
+378 ASTFSLPPNPLAEE
-392 PPITP
+392 PPVTP
-397 VDVPSAILERRPDI
+397 VDVPSALLERRPDI

-425 GVAISAFFPTLT
+425 GVAIAAFFPTLT
-437 LSATGGF
+437 LSASGGF

-509 ASQRILAQEID
+509 ASQRILAQEVD
-520 VQRQAVDSAEHALAI
+520 VQRQAVASAEQALAI

-555 TAFTAQQK
+555 TAFTARQK
-563 LATIAGQRMVSSV
+563 LATLGGQRMVSSV

-583 GGWDVSEM
+583 GGWDTSDM
-591 ARENGDMAAPAP
+591 ARETGGM
-603 VPASGAAAPAATAPL
+603 AAPAATPASGATAAAPL
-618 AQK
+618 AQQ

>member
-1 MAARRRTAPAA
+1 
-12 RALPLT
+12 
-18 ARAFRLPSRL
+18 
-28 FRPGSVRIPAG
+28 
-39 TARPSS
+39 
-45 GQRAV
+45 
-50 MAGKP
+50 
-55 AARAGNTFLSPR
+55 
-67 TVPFGLRSYP
+67 
-77 AVSYHLSASGT
+77 
-88 TTASRD
+88 
-94 AARRTSR
+94 
-101 PDRKITM
+101 M
-108 PYASLPRAL
+108 PYAPLPRAL

-145 TSIPAAYKEAPAG
+145 TSIPAAFKEAPAG

-167 TDRGPWWTVYN
+167 ADRGPWWAVYN

-236 VSSGFGSGSS
+236 SSSSSFGSGSS
-246 GSINN
+246 GSIGN

-290 RLSQQALLAQTYYQ
+290 RLSQQALLAQTYFQ

-312 KLLDDTVKSYQRS
+312 KLLDDTVKSYAQS
-325 LTLTQ
+325 LKLTQ

-365 QYEHAI
+365 QFEHAI

-378 ASTFSLPPNPLAAE
+378 ASTFSLPPNPLAVE

-397 VDVPSAILERRPDI
+397 VDVPSALLERRPDI
-411 AAAERRAAAANEQI
+411 AAAERRAASANEQI

-563 LATIAGQRMVSSV
+563 LTTIAGQRMVSSV

-583 GGWDVSEM
+583 GGWDASDM
-591 ARENGDMAAPAP
+591 ARETGDMAAPAP
-603 VPASGAAAPAATAPL
+603 VPASGAAAPAPAATAPSAVAPL